1 VAWNVFYH
9 PITSGKRTMDVEK
22 SFNFDPKFGAIE
34 RGFNSGGI
42 RVSDPDPDLD
52 PHWSKKLE
60 IRIRI
65 ETSAVPR
72 HWLVQRIQQN
82 SWHIEQNVQIERF

>member
-1 VAWNVFYH
+1 
-9 PITSGKRTMDVEK
+9 MDVEK

-52 PHWSKKLE
+52 PH
-60 IRIRI
+60 
-65 ETSAVPR
+65 
-72 HWLVQRIQQN
+72 
-82 SWHIEQNVQIERF
+82 